1 MITKTTFEESKNIM
15 EHTASAVIADVRE
28 ECEYATGHVDNA
40 VNMHVDNAVNMP
52 LSALVDVPEAEGKAF
67 AKSLIPDKNTPIM
80 VYCRTGK
87 RSSLA
92 AETLDNFGYQTIY
105 DMGSLSGWPYDLSY
119 D

>member
-1 MITKTTFEESKNIM
+1 MIIKTTFEESKNIM
-15 EHTASAVIADVRE
+15 DHTAPVIIADVRE
-28 ECEYATGHVDNA
+28 ECEYATG
-40 VNMHVDNAVNMP
+40 HVDNAVNMP

-67 AKSLIPDKNTPIM
+67 AKSLIPDKNTPVM

-105 DMGSLSGWPYDLSY
+105 DMGCLSGWPYDLSY

>member
-1 MITKTTFEESKNIM
+1 MITKTDFRESKYIID
-15 EHTASAVIADVRE
+15 HTAPVIIADVRE

-40 VNMHVDNAVNMP
+40 VNMP
-52 LSALVDVPEAEGKAF
+52 LSALVGVPEAEGKAF

>member
-1 MITKTTFEESKNIM
+1 MIIKTTFDESKKIM
-15 EHTASAVIADVRE
+15 DNTASVIIADVRE

-40 VNMHVDNAVNMP
+40 VNVP
-52 LSALVDVPEAEGKAF
+52 LYELVDVPEAEGKAF
-67 AKSLIPDKNTPIM
+67 AKSLIPDKNTPVM

>member
-1 MITKTTFEESKNIM
+1 MITKTDFRESKYIID
-15 EHTASAVIADVRE
+15 HTAPVIIADVRE

-40 VNMHVDNAVNMP
+40 VNMP
-52 LSALVDVPEAEGKAF
+52 LSALVDVPETEGKAF
-67 AKSLIPDKNTPIM
+67 AESLIPDKNTPVM

-92 AETLDNFGYQTIY
+92 AETLGKFGYQNIY